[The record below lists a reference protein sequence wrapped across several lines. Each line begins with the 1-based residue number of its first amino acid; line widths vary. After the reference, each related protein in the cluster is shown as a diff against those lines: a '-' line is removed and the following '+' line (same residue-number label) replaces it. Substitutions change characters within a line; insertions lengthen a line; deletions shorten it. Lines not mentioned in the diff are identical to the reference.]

1 VRISANAL
9 PLQTNPQRERESF
22 ARNQPELD
30 SLPAEKQQRSSDVQ
44 LRSAGA
50 APSATDTGLYTNQR
64 VEDTSRS
71 QSSSFQRI
79 RSVDEL
85 PLQNRNALNTYLAT
99 AQVTTSQSSDQ
110 LAGVDIFV

>member
-1 VRISANAL
+1 MRISANAL
-9 PLQTNPQRERESF
+9 PLQVNPQRERESF
-22 ARNQPELD
+22 ARNLD
-30 SLPAEKQQRSSDVQ
+30 SLAAEKQQRSSDVQ
-44 LRSAGA
+44 LRSADA
-50 APSATDTGLYTNQR
+50 VPPATDTGLNTSQR

-99 AQVTTSQSSDQ
+99 AQATTSQSSDQ